1 MARTLTAK
9 ILTPNEIEFMKEKVE
24 TLLSTKGIKIDHPQ
38 VMEILQKAG
47 AEVEPASGSVKFP
60 KAVIAKALQSI
71 PKSFTLAAPDP
82 QYDLHF
88 PLPDGKFYTRTCTG
102 GMNYLTEKGE
112 YHNVTL
118 EEVTEWIQLV
128 NSLEN
133 INFCA
138 LPSTSAKSVPGEAVD
153 IHTLRTVLEH
163 SKKHIWVQPYEAAN
177 VKYLLDLAAARAG
190 GKEELRKRPII
201 SFITCSVPPF
211 QYKYMDMEALYQCC
225 LYGVP
230 IQPCSLPAAGANA
243 PVTPQGI
250 ALLSATEVMAQIIM
264 AQLITPGL
272 PVIATTLLFAMDM
285 MTTYTLQSPI
295 ETTMG
300 RMAAMQLFEEGYDIR
315 AHSYGSG
322 TDSFLLDGQCM
333 AERTSLTHM
342 LALAGASVLGGA
354 GQLEVAKTI
363 SPLQLIIDNDIFA
376 MTKKLLGGLE
386 ISDEIMAWNEIME
399 LTGKESFIDMDHTFD
414 HFRDSLRLPTFNR
427 DSRTNWVKAGSKDML
442 ARAKDVYQTIKEN
455 YEPIAVP
462 DDVLRQMDEIIKQ
475 ADKQLVRS

>member
-138 LPSTSAKSVPGEAVD
+138 LPSTSAKSVPGKPSTSTRCGRCWN
-153 IHTLRTVLEH
+153 I
-163 SKKHIWVQPYEAAN
+163 
-177 VKYLLDLAAARAG
+177 VKN
-190 GKEELRKRPII
+190 I
-201 SFITCSVPPF
+201 F
-211 QYKYMDMEALYQCC
+211 
-225 LYGVP
+225 
-230 IQPCSLPAAGANA
+230 
-243 PVTPQGI
+243 
-250 ALLSATEVMAQIIM
+250 
-264 AQLITPGL
+264 
-272 PVIATTLLFAMDM
+272 
-285 MTTYTLQSPI
+285 
-295 ETTMG
+295 
-300 RMAAMQLFEEGYDIR
+300 GY
-315 AHSYGSG
+315 
-322 TDSFLLDGQCM
+322 
-333 AERTSLTHM
+333 SLTRRPM
-342 LALAGASVLGGA
+342 LNICWIWPQPGPV
-354 GQLEVAKTI
+354 
-363 SPLQLIIDNDIFA
+363 
-376 MTKKLLGGLE
+376 
-386 ISDEIMAWNEIME
+386 
-399 LTGKESFIDMDHTFD
+399 
-414 HFRDSLRLPTFNR
+414 
-427 DSRTNWVKAGSKDML
+427 VK
-442 ARAKDVYQTIKEN
+442 
-455 YEPIAVP
+455 
-462 DDVLRQMDEIIKQ
+462 
-475 ADKQLVRS
+475 RS